1 LVKRISLAVCTVFIM
16 SNSLQILSLV
26 IKVPLSFKEMWE
38 DSCPERSEL
47 IENIREKSPVMYF
60 KVETGLIGQ
69 SHDFF
74 ENEPYGFDKKWV
86 DERINDFAMFVSW
99 MLLKNDLVLYK
110 KV

>member
-1 LVKRISLAVCTVFIM
+1 M

-38 DSCPERSEL
+38 DSCSERSEL
-47 IENIREKSPVMYF
+47 IENIRKKGPVMYF
-60 KVETGLIGQ
+60 KIETGLIGK

-74 ENEPYGFDKKWV
+74 EDEPYGFDKQWI
-86 DERINDFAMFVSW
+86 DERINDFTVFVSW
-99 MLLKNDLVLYK
+99 MFLKNDLVLHE